1 MPDLLI
7 ACGQALYG
15 ERWQSPLAR
24 DVGVSDRTMRRW
36 VAGTQPVPPG
46 LTADLLRLT
55 QERAGALDALSAR
68 LRNVLIWWAV

>member
-68 LRNVLIWWAV
+68 LRTAAS